1 MLNCNYFKDIIV
13 SSKSLDLPTQ
23 QELLAQ
29 HRCEETISDIFNIL
43 ADKFAELNHLI
54 ENDEL
59 EKVTKSLK
67 SLVGAANDEYF
78 ERLHRYPIHVV
89 QAKCE
94 VLQRRIKELIEPLF
108 QNYCSKIEKKSVKIF
123 ELDLKSNKQLS
134 ENSLKESIQRAIV
147 FYRTSIQGTHSLIDY
162 KLFMLQIL

>member
-1 MLNCNYFKDIIV
+1 MQRLKIFYYLKDIIV

-29 HRCEETISDIFNIL
+29 HRCEETISDIFKVL
-43 ADKFAELNHLI
+43 VDKFAELNHLI

-67 SLVGAANDEYF
+67 SFVGAANDEYF

-89 QAKCE
+89 QAKGE

-108 QNYCSKIEKKSVKIF
+108 QNYCSKIEKKSIKIF
-123 ELDLKSNKQLS
+123 ELDLKSPNKQFS
-134 ENSLKESIQRAIV
+134 ENSLKESIQRAVV
-147 FYRTSIQGTHSLIDY
+147 FYRASVQGTHA
-162 KLFMLQIL
+162 